1 MERAIRWVRASTQA
15 KRFRADPSNAVLLD
29 SGGLA
34 NFSVGGTLTVHPNMA
49 PGVYTGTLTVSVAY
63 N

>member
-1 MERAIRWVRASTQA
+1 MTAGSFVTDAASNQVTLA
-15 KRFRADPSNAVLLD
+15 GGTAD
-29 SGGLA
+29 
-34 NFSVGGTLTVHPNMA
+34 FSVGGTLTVHPNMA